1 VHLSLSTLA
10 LASALLAA
18 IPAEERID
26 TETIGRIKMEGFQ
39 RSQVM
44 DTLFHLTDVYGPRLH
59 GSENY
64 DKAAAWSRDRLEEWG
79 LDSAEIES
87 WPSPVPGWSLE
98 SFSIELL
105 EPSYQRLIGYP
116 MAWTPGTE
124 GVVEDVPVV
133 AAIAGPEDFEAHRGK
148 LSGRIVLN
156 GKLEATGGPRPE
168 PERLTPEQ
176 VAHLSAAID
185 PGKPRDYWD
194 EEAEWKAE
202 EVKELAI
209 PRFFREEGAKAVL
222 QPSSRGRGV
231 LRVMSPGTFGAAESA
246 PTFVLAR
253 EHFNRLVRLVG
264 KGIPPRLRLSSTA
277 AFREG
282 ALGGNV
288 IAEIAG
294 VDPSLKDEVVLIGGH
309 FDSWHSGTGATDNA
323 AGAAVMME
331 AMRILEAVGVK
342 PRRTIRIGLWG
353 GEEQGYWGSKYHV
366 ETRYASLSTMELKP
380 DHGRLAAYY
389 NLDNGTGKIRGLY
402 LQGNEAARPIFEK
415 LLLPFAYLGAST
427 LTTENTSGTD
437 HLLFD
442 AAGLPGFQFL
452 QDPIEY
458 DTLTHHTNMD
468 LYDHVSEE
476 DLKQAA
482 VVVASVAYLTAM
494 RDEKLP
500 RKPLSP
506 PRKPGT
512 KS

>member
-1 VHLSLSTLA
+1 MHLSLSTLA
-10 LASALLAA
+10 LASALLAPP
-18 IPAEERID
+18 PAEERID
-26 TETIGRIKMEGFQ
+26 LETIGRIKMEGFQ

-44 DTLFHLTDVYGPRLH
+44 DTLFYLTDVYGPRLH

-64 DKAAAWSRDRLEEWG
+64 DKAAAWSRDRLLEWG
-79 LDSAEIES
+79 LDSAALES
-87 WPSPVPGWSLE
+87 WPSPVPGWSLA
-98 SFSIELL
+98 SFSIELV

-116 MAWTPGTE
+116 LAWTPGTD

-133 AAIAGPEDFEAHRGK
+133 ASIEGPEDFEAYRGK
-148 LSGRIVLN
+148 LLGRVVLN
-156 GKLEATGGPRPE
+156 GKLESSDGRHAE
-168 PERLTPEQ
+168 PERLAPDQIER
-176 VAHLSAAID
+176 LGSAID
-185 PGKPRDYWD
+185 PGRPRDYWD
-194 EEAEWKAE
+194 EEAEWRAE
-202 EVKELAI
+202 EAKELTI

-231 LRVMSPGTFGAAESA
+231 LRVMSPGTFGAGDSA

-253 EHFNRLVRLVG
+253 EHFNRLLRLVE
-264 KGIPPRLRLSSTA
+264 KGMHPRLRLSSTA
-277 AFREG
+277 AFRDGVRG
-282 ALGGNV
+282 ANV

-294 VDPSLKDEVVLIGGH
+294 SDPVLKDEVVLLGAH

-323 AGAAVMME
+323 AGASVMME
-331 AMRILEAVGVK
+331 AMRILEAVGAK

-366 ETRYASLSTMELKP
+366 ETHYASLLTMELKP

-389 NLDNGTGKIRGLY
+389 NLDNGTGKIRGVY

-415 LLLPFAYLGAST
+415 LLEPFAYLGAAT

-458 DTLTHHTNMD
+458 DALTHHTNMD
-468 LYDHVSEE
+468 VYDHVREE
-476 DLKQAA
+476 DLEQAS

-500 RKPLSP
+500 RKPL
-506 PRKPGT
+506 PRPRAPRT